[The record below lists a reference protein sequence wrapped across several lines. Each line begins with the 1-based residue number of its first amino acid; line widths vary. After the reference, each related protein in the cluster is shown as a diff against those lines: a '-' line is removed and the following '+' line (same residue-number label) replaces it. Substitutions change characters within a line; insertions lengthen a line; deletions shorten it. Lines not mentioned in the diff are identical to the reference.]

1 MLASTGAINRASAI
15 HLAVDTVS
23 SDADAGFNADTT
35 RAHADTGSDADSGR
49 TGTDAR
55 NDTDT
60 ARAPAGSGLPDAA
73 LRRSVGVAVN
83 RRFSR

>member
-23 SDADAGFNADTT
+23 SDAGFNADTT